1 MILTEIDGEKIWHN
15 GSKFLKAGFVA
26 IFSNDL

>member
-15 GSKFLKAGFVA
+15 GSLKAGFVA